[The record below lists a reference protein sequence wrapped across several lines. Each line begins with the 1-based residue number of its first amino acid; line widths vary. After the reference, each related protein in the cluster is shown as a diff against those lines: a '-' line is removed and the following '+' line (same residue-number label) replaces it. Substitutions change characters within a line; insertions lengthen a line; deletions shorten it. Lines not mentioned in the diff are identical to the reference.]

1 MEMVAVLKQENIL
14 FLASIKGELKL
25 TLKNGHLNLHSSKL
39 EESCA
44 KTNKKSTNTNS
55 NILLNPPLF
64 KTLNLPCQT
73 TNGNKIVINGFYMRM
88 IPCQYMSVT
97 AVLTA
102 RMEKRNV
109 N

>member
-1 MEMVAVLKQENIL
+1 MEVVGVLKQENIL
-14 FLASIKGELKL
+14 FLASIKGELTL
-25 TLKNGHLNLHSSKL
+25 TLKTGYLNLHSSGL

-44 KTNKKSTNTNS
+44 KTNTKSTNKNS
-55 NILLNPPLF
+55 NLWLNPPFF

-73 TNGNKIVINGFYMRM
+73 TNGNKIVIKRFYMRM

-102 RMEKRNV
+102 RMEKGNM